1 MDPWLEHPARWPN
14 VHQSLITYS
23 RDALQSQVGDRYF
36 VSIGERVFVEVS
48 DPGHYPDVSIVEART
63 DAVAQP
69 QVDADRPIVVLVP
82 EVDRREVF
90 LEIFDGASG
99 ERVVTVIEILSPSN
113 KRPGPGRD
121 LYVRKQVEVLAATT
135 NLVEIDLLRAGEPT
149 VALPRQWHGES
160 SYRVVVSK
168 AVDRARRELYPISLR
183 DRLPRVA
190 IPLLE
195 GDRPAV
201 LDVQAVFNETY
212 EKGGFG
218 RRIDY
223 GQPPIP
229 PLGAE
234 DHVWAEKVL
243 AAPA

>member
-69 QVDADRPIVVLVP
+69 Q
-82 EVDRREVF
+82 EVF

-229 PLGAE
+229 PLGTE